1 MRCCVFHDTCY
12 LISMSRLQYL
22 QYKEVTRRLVH
33 SRLAF
38 FNEHYHL
45 AWRRVAIRNQA
56 SRWGSCSSRKN
67 LNFNYR
73 LCFLPLDLV
82 DYVVVHELCH
92 LVEMNHQPAF
102 WRLVAQTIPDWR
114 QRRRALKQVRFSR

>member
-1 MRCCVFHDTCY
+1 
-12 LISMSRLQYL
+12 MSRREYL
-22 QYKEVTRRLVH
+22 GYKELTRRLVY

-38 FNEHYHL
+38 FNQHYQL
-45 AWRRVAIRNQA
+45 AWRRVAIRDQV

-73 LCFLPLDLV
+73 LGFLPLELV

-92 LVEMNHQPAF
+92 LVEMNHGAGF
-102 WRLVAQTIPDWR
+102 WALVAEAIPDWR
-114 QRRRALKQVRFSR
+114 ERRLALKGYKFQR